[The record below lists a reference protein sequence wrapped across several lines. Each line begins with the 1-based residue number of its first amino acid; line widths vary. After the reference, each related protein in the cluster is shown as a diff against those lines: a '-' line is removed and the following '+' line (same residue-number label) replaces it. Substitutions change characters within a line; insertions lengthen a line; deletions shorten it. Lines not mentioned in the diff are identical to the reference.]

1 MRWDSNALWRSIFT
15 LLVSN
20 FDRVDA
26 ELLQERSTK
35 NHVARSNFDTRLF
48 MQLSLIVF
56 FGVNGVLME
65 TLISLPST
73 AVRLDN

>member
-15 LLVSN
+15 FLVSN
-20 FDRVDA
+20 FDRGDT
-26 ELLQERSTK
+26 ELLQERSTQ
-35 NHVARSNFDTRLF
+35 NHVVRSNFDTRLF

-65 TLISLPST
+65 ILIYLSFT
-73 AVRLDN
+73 AI